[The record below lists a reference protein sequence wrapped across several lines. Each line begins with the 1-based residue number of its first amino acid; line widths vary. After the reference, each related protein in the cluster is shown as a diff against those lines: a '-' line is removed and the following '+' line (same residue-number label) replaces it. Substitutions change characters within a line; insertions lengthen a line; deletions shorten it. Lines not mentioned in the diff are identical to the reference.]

1 VLYSPE
7 EIRIHAA
14 YACEISVIAAHL
26 AGIGYE
32 YFNHICVTYENST
45 NAEEKSCLI
54 PICILP
60 ETSLV
65 KKEGGV
71 MQTDGLPSSTTYRN
85 SLTVEKSDSQNG
97 VADDVETE
105 AARNGEDDSN
115 ESTGLSKGKR
125 SRSLSSIGDNSDKP
139 NGRMKLS
146 NLIHDTTPISKRQK
160 LDKSPESDQESPN
173 CLKGVHEALALLKK
187 GSVCLEYLESM
198 WNDLQ
203 RLAHNNSLS
212 LNDWEDELHRAI
224 EFFNLPFDIYNSIIL
239 MRSDIALSAAS
250 VPGNLA
256 KALKLSQTLCD
267 RIEVQRSKEKA
278 AVLTSSVQELDI
290 PFMLA
295 FRVLYN
301 IGIIYLLVGNIQV
314 TNQKAH
320 VQQFVPIDI
329 MPF

>member
-1 VLYSPE
+1 
-7 EIRIHAA
+7 
-14 YACEISVIAAHL
+14 
-26 AGIGYE
+26 
-32 YFNHICVTYENST
+32 
-45 NAEEKSCLI
+45 
-54 PICILP
+54 
-60 ETSLV
+60 
-65 KKEGGV
+65 
-71 MQTDGLPSSTTYRN
+71 
-85 SLTVEKSDSQNG
+85 
-97 VADDVETE
+97 
-105 AARNGEDDSN
+105 
-115 ESTGLSKGKR
+115 
-125 SRSLSSIGDNSDKP
+125 
-139 NGRMKLS
+139 MKLS

-224 EFFNLPFDIYNSIIL
+224 EVFNLPFDIYNSIIL